1 MNKRPYSRPL
11 PLLVASVSSLLL
23 LTTVSCTKEEA
34 ETAVPTVESVETAPA
49 AETAAPGSTEND
61 AAYQAMGFAMA
72 SQLRLN
78 IGFSD
83 AELDQILEGMRMAAK
98 GGEEPQDFQ
107 QAVQQAQTIYMGKM
121 QAAQAEEQQKAAS
134 LASENKAKAAEFFA
148 TLEGQEGI
156 QKTASGLYYQ
166 VIEEGAGSSPAP
178 TDRVTVNYKG
188 TLIDGRQFDAN
199 DGAAFMV
206 NRVVAGF
213 SEGLQLMKEGGKVKL
228 YIPSALGYG
237 DNPARP
243 GSIIQPGDALIFD
256 LELVK
261 VEEIPP
267 PPTSPPPSL
276 PKGMTAPTGST
287 GSAPPRTTP
296 PPPPNYTPPPPP
308 KEIPTPPPHLQGN

>member
-1 MNKRPYSRPL
+1 MIKRPYKRPV
-11 PLLVASVSSLLL
+11 PLLVVSVSSLLML
-23 LTTVSCTKEEA
+23 SAISCTKEDADSVAAVEPAEA
-34 ETAVPTVESVETAPA
+34 VTPV
-49 AETAAPGSTEND
+49 AETAAPAGTEND

-83 AELDQILEGMRMAAK
+83 AELDQIFEGMRKAAT
-98 GGEEPQDFQ
+98 GAEEPEDFQ

-121 QAAQAEEQQKAAS
+121 QAAQAEEQQKAAA
-134 LASENKAKAAEFFA
+134 LAEENKAKAADFFA
-148 TLEGQEGI
+148 SLDGKDGI
-156 QKTASGLYYQ
+156 QKTESGLYYE
-166 VIEEGAGSSPAP
+166 VIEEGSGASPAA

-188 TLIDGRQFDAN
+188 TLIDGREFDAN

-228 YIPSALGYG
+228 YIPSDLGYG
-237 DNPARP
+237 DSPARP

-256 LELVK
+256 LELVS

-267 PPTSPPPSL
+267 PPTSPPPGL
-276 PKGMTAPTGST
+276 PANMQAPST
-287 GSAPPRTTP
+287 PTTSAPRTP
-296 PPPPNYTPPPPP
+296 PPPPPDYTPPPPP
-308 KEIPTPPPHLQGN
+308 TERPPRPGSDG

>member
-1 MNKRPYSRPL
+1 MNNRPYSRPL

-34 ETAVPTVESVETAPA
+34 ETTAPV
-49 AETAAPGSTEND
+49 AETVAPASTEND

-83 AELDQILEGMRMAAK
+83 AELDQIFEGMRTAAS
-98 GGEEPQDFQ
+98 GGEEPENFQ
-107 QAVQQAQTIYMGKM
+107 AAVQQAQTIYMGKV
-121 QAAQAEEQQKAAS
+121 QAAQAEEQQKAAA
-134 LASENKAKAAEFFA
+134 LATENKAKATEFFA
-148 TLEGQEGI
+148 SLDGQDGI
-156 QKTASGLYYQ
+156 QKTASGLYYE
-166 VIEEGAGSSPAP
+166 VIEEGTGESPEA

-188 TLIDGRQFDAN
+188 TLIDGREFDAN
-199 DGAAFMV
+199 DGAAFLV

-213 SEGLQLMKEGGKVKL
+213 SEGLQLMKEGGKIKL
-228 YIPSALGYG
+228 YIPSELGYG

-256 LELVK
+256 LELVS
-261 VEEIPP
+261 VEDIPP
-267 PPTSPPPSL
+267 PPTAPPPGL
-276 PKGMTAPTGST
+276 PQNMKPPTGS
-287 GSAPPRTTP
+287 SSSQPRTTP

-308 KEIPTPPPHLQGN
+308 TEIPTPPPHLQGN